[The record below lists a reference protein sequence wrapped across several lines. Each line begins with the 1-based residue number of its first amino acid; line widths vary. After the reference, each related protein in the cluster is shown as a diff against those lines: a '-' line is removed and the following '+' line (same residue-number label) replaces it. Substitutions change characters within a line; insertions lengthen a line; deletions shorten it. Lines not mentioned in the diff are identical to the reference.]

1 LKKVDTKILM
11 PLQVFALATL
21 MVFALFIWQGNKGFS
36 LADEG
41 YLWYGAQR
49 VMLGEVP
56 IRDFMAYDPGRYYWS
71 AAFMSLLNNNGIM
84 SLRGAVAIFQ
94 TIGLFVGLLLIA
106 GTVKKQTPRRYE
118 WNWLF

>member
-1 LKKVDTKILM
+1 
-11 PLQVFALATL
+11 
-21 MVFALFIWQGNKGFS
+21 
-36 LADEG
+36 
-41 YLWYGAQR
+41 
-49 VMLGEVP
+49 
-56 IRDFMAYDPGRYYWS
+56 
-71 AAFMSLLNNNGIM
+71 MSLLNNNGIM